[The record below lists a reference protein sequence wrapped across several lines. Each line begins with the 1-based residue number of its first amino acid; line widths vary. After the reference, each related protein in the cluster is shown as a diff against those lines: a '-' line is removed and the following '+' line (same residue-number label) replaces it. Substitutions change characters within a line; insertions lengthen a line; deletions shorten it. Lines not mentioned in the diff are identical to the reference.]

1 MASSPFRVSLYVF
14 SLDFTHTSRTDSGL
28 IYFTHNGAYLG
39 PKSGTKPSSGT
50 SVGFNEN
57 ATLPFTPGK
66 TYRLRVINT
75 SAFAT
80 FAFWIDGHDMR
91 VIEVCLYFPTVVLL

>member
-1 MASSPFRVSLYVF
+1 
-14 SLDFTHTSRTDSGL
+14 LDFTHPSRTDSGL

-91 VIEVCLYFPTVVLL
+91 VIEVCLYFPTVVLF